1 MRIVSLL
8 PGATEMLAALGAL
21 DQLVGVSHEC
31 DEPAAVRSLPR
42 VTATPIDPARSSAEI
57 HAAVQQAVAEGRQAI
72 GIEAGALLALR
83 PDVIVTQMLCDVC
96 AVADGE
102 AMRLAS
108 VMDPPPQVVA
118 LNGRTLDGVWND
130 ITTLGTAIERGAEGE
145 ALAASLRAEVAE
157 LATANRR
164 VTPTPVVAI
173 EWLEPLFLAGHWVP
187 EMIAA
192 AGGVDVGAVA
202 GSHSTV
208 REWTEVMALAPDV
221 VLVILCGFDEPR
233 ARAELAAIP
242 DGPARAWL
250 ATQRVV
256 VLDGNAYTSRP
267 GPRLVEGIRRMGEA
281 LAGARCTLHGESEC
295 VILSGAA
302 QRAAESRDLP

>member
-8 PGATEMLAALGAL
+8 PGATEMIAALGVL

-31 DEPAAVRSLPR
+31 DEPPAVRSLPR
-42 VTATPIDPARSSAEI
+42 VTATPIDPTHSSAEI

-72 GIEAGALLALR
+72 GIEADALLALR

-102 AMRLAS
+102 AMRLAR
-108 VMDPPPQVVA
+108 VMDPPPRVVA
-118 LNGRTLDGVWND
+118 LDGRTLDGVWND
-130 ITTLGTAIERGAEGE
+130 IGRLGATIGRTAEGKRLAE
-145 ALAASLRAEVAE
+145 ALRAEVAA
-157 LATANRR
+157 LAEQHRR
-164 VTPTPVVAI
+164 AVPVRVVAI

-192 AGGVDVGAVA
+192 AGGVDVGAA
-202 GSHSTV
+202 PGSHSTV
-208 REWTEVMALAPDV
+208 REWDEVMALDPDV
-221 VLVILCGFDEPR
+221 VLVILCGFDEAR
-233 ARAELAAIP
+233 AREELAAMP
-242 DGPARAWL
+242 DGPAKGWL

-267 GPRLVEGIRRMGEA
+267 GPRLLAGIRQIGEA
-281 LAGARCTLHGESEC
+281 LGAVNGE
-295 VILSGAA
+295 
-302 QRAAESRDLP
+302 R